1 MTVLI
6 GGILLVVGLVTSSF
20 VNSFWP
26 LLVTNGIISGQSSY
40 NIIKSSSAALKWEI
54 FRDIAGLL
62 NDNQEPPEKE

>member
-20 VNSFWP
+20 VYSFWL

-40 NIIKSSSAALKWEI
+40 NIIKSNSAQLVQSM
-54 FRDIAGLL
+54 DISIHH
-62 NDNQEPPEKE
+62 